1 MSKKRSKYALRILES
16 GFFTVGVILL
26 ASFVFFR
33 AWGSY
38 QANADIK
45 EFEQAMQ
52 AHQLTANVQQPG
64 SMQVASQIAGQN
76 FNPAIGQDANPTSI
90 PLSTG
95 NQAGAQSKY
104 SPEPDYGLWSEKRI
118 NDYHASNIER
128 DDPPLAILTIEKLGM
143 KVPIYDGTDEVNLNR
158 GAGRIR
164 GTSRIDVPGNVGI
177 AGHRDGYFRA
187 LKDIAVGD
195 TLDMLT
201 FQGKS
206 EFVVSSITIVDPSDV
221 SVLAPT
227 DDATLT
233 LVTCY
238 PFYFVGHA
246 PKRYIV
252 KGELVPNQVSKL

>member
-1 MSKKRSKYALRILES
+1 M
-16 GFFTVGVILL
+16 L
-26 ASFVFFR
+26 AGFVFLR
-33 AWGSY
+33 AWGSF

-52 AHQLTANVQQPG
+52 SHQLAAKEQLQSDTQAVSQAASPG
-64 SMQVASQIAGQN
+64 AEPLDKLPTPASQ
-76 FNPAIGQDANPTSI
+76 PATRD
-90 PLSTG
+90 
-95 NQAGAQSKY
+95 KY
-104 SPEPDYGLWSEKRI
+104 SPEPDYALWSEKRI
-118 NDYHASNIER
+118 HDYHASNTQR
-128 DDPPLAILTIEKLGM
+128 DDPPLAILSIDKLGM
-143 KVPIYDGTDEVNLNR
+143 KVPVYDGTDEVNLNR

-164 GTSRIDVPGNVGI
+164 GTSRVDTPGNLGI

-187 LKDIAVGD
+187 LKDIEVGD

-227 DDATLT
+227 DDATIT

-252 KGELVPNQVSKL
+252 KGELVSNQASKS